1 MIWEYFKLALTNLW
15 HRRMRSYLTMIGIF
29 IGIAAVVALVSLGQG
44 LQQYITEEFAKVGTD
59 KIIITPAA
67 GLLAPGAT
75 LSTELTEKDVETVQ
89 RVNGV
94 ESAAGEV
101 LASVKVEGKSKTIY
115 TFAAS
120 IPENNFRNTFLQ
132 MATWEIDAGRMLEIG
147 ESGKVVI
154 GADFVRRNL
163 LNQEI
168 TVGKTLQIN
177 GEDYRIVGILKPL
190 GSPTDDASVY
200 LNDKDARELLN
211 IPERV
216 DYIYVKVGS
225 GEDPIVVAD
234 SIERALRRERN
245 VEKGKEDFSVQTFNQ
260 LIDTFNIVFGIVQA
274 VVLGIAGIS
283 LLVGGI
289 GIMNTM
295 YTAVLERTKEIGI
308 MKAIGAK
315 NSDVMLIFLIESG
328 MLGTVGGAIGI
339 VIGMGLGKLVE
350 IGATQALGTAMLRAY
365 FPLYL
370 IVGTLLFSFIVGS
383 VSGLFPAMQAARME
397 PVEALK
403 KKY

>member
-1 MIWEYFKLALTNLW
+1 
-15 HRRMRSYLTMIGIF
+15 
-29 IGIAAVVALVSLGQG
+29 
-44 LQQYITEEFAKVGTD
+44 
-59 KIIITPAA
+59 
-67 GLLAPGAT
+67 
-75 LSTELTEKDVETVQ
+75 
-89 RVNGV
+89 
-94 ESAAGEV
+94 
-101 LASVKVEGKSKTIY
+101 
-115 TFAAS
+115 
-120 IPENNFRNTFLQ
+120 
-132 MATWEIDAGRMLEIG
+132 MLEIG